1 MAAAGGRA
9 KVEVEAATIHQ
20 LLSRLGQDHPKL
32 KPMLERGVAV
42 AINGEI
48 YRDDWLR
55 AIPPGSEV
63 VILPKMAGG

>member
-1 MAAAGGRA
+1 
-9 KVEVEAATIHQ
+9 
-20 LLSRLGQDHPKL
+20 
-32 KPMLERGVAV
+32 MLERGVAV